1 MFNID
6 LKPIEIKYNVVSPS
20 GPTSKWN
27 TAQMPLKKVLGKGKS
42 HFTSNNKEA
51 IFVD

>member
-1 MFNID
+1 MNGTDAI
-6 LKPIEIKYNVVSPS
+6 
-20 GPTSKWN
+20 G
-27 TAQMPLKKVLGKGKS
+27 KKVLGKGKS